1 MGQIRLKPI
10 DFWAVFKESGA
21 ADRCVGEITELQGK
35 LRAASER
42 AHRGSSAEERK
53 AAVDATEPSEQQIE
67 GIFLRHFENSST
79 LELMKRAALEQLT
92 AQNWRQ
98 IDEPKPAEIKPA

>member
-1 MGQIRLKPI
+1 MAQMRFKPI
-10 DFWAVFKESGA
+10 DFWAAFKESGA
-21 ADRCVGEITELQGK
+21 ADRCVGEITELQGR

-42 AHRGSSAEERK
+42 AHRNSSAEERK
-53 AAVDATEPSEQQIE
+53 AAAETAEVDERQVE